1 VADPRSEVFEMA
13 DQPGEASSSVRPL
26 RPLIA
31 IAAAGLLAGFGAFGL
46 GELAYGRFSPELVA
60 QTLGGNQVMRPTL
73 ETKAASDARNAA
85 VAFGSLGGLLGLF
98 LGLAGGLE
106 RRSIGSAARAGFVG
120 LVLGATAGAV
130 LPLLA
135 VVLYYRILAERTG
148 DNLLISVGLHAT
160 LWGTLGAVAG
170 LAFGIG
176 RGRPSRTLRLVIG
189 GLAGAVVGTIVYDAI
204 GAVAAPL
211 AGTADAISATWST
224 RLLARLL
231 VAIGAAVAIDL
242 TIRATESPG

>member
-1 VADPRSEVFEMA
+1 MA
-13 DQPGEASSSVRPL
+13 DQPGEAPSVRPL

-31 IAAAGLLAGFGAFGL
+31 IAAAGLLAGLGAFGL
-46 GELAYGRFSPELVA
+46 GELAYGRFSPELVPQA
-60 QTLGGNQVMRPTL
+60 MGGGQIMRPTM

-106 RRSIGSAARAGFVG
+106 RRSIGSAAKAGWVG
-120 LVLGATAGAV
+120 LFLGATVGAV
-130 LPLLA
+130 LPLVLI
-135 VVLYYRILAERTG
+135 VLYYRVLAQRSG
-148 DNLLISVGLHAT
+148 DDLLLSVGLHAA

-170 LAFGIG
+170 LAFAIG
-176 RGRPSRTLRLVIG
+176 RGRPRLALRLVIG
-189 GLAGAVVGTIVYDAI
+189 GLAGAVVGTLVYEAV
-204 GAVAAPL
+204 GAMADPQG
-211 AGTADAISATWST
+211 GTADAISATWLT

-242 TIRATESPG
+242 TIRATERRG